1 MATGGADLVLPPH
14 PVLIWLPLGLP
25 RAQFLLLLPLPRGSH
40 RLYSPHVRGS
50 AGGGDRRGPSPSHV
64 DLTAYPP
71 PKHADLPS
79 RVLGGADPPP
89 LPLAQILPPQRLAR
103 RRRRWRRLQAR
114 MMTMTKIRWWLG
126 PTATMMAAVA
136 SSDDDDDSG
145 GGFLILRLGFR
156 FFL

>member
-1 MATGGADLVLPPH
+1 MAMGGADLVLPPY

-25 RAQFLLLLPLPRGSH
+25 RAQILLLLPLPRGSH

-71 PKHADLPS
+71 PKHADLPA

-89 LPLAQILPPQRLAR
+89 SLSRRSCRLNTSREDGDA
-103 RRRRWRRLQAR
+103 
-114 MMTMTKIRWWLG
+114 
-126 PTATMMAAVA
+126 
-136 SSDDDDDSG
+136 G
-145 GGFLILRLGFR
+145 GGFKRG
-156 FFL
+156 